1 MVDMAASRARLR
13 YLGQLAVLRLCIERM
28 LAAEAVQETF
38 SLAKVAAGLDQNLGS
53 RTITI
58 PCKRMLQVF
67 LKDGLLELSS
77 NKRFRVA
84 RPEVLRFLLLNTKAA
99 TIALSR
105 FVDGL
110 DDDGSDLGST
120 AAAVPVEGNDLGST
134 AAAMPVEDDEWVL
147 DFLKMM
153 ANDL

>member
-84 RPEVLRFLLLNTKAA
+84 RPEDLRFLQLKTKAA

-110 DDDGSDLGST
+110 DDGSDLDGSNTAVPVADDDGSDLDGSNT
-120 AAAVPVEGNDLGST
+120 ADL
-134 AAAMPVEDDEWVL
+134 DEWML
-147 DFLKMM
+147 DWIDRK
-153 ANDL
+153 

>member
-84 RPEVLRFLLLNTKAA
+84 RPEDLRFLQLKTKAA

-110 DDDGSDLGST
+110 DDGSDLDGSNTAVPDGSDLDGSNT
-120 AAAVPVEGNDLGST
+120 ADL
-134 AAAMPVEDDEWVL
+134 DEWML
-147 DFLKMM
+147 DWIDRK
-153 ANDL
+153 